1 MSEGYVNEK
10 REFSSTKWQIYS
22 CESKGW
28 SGQEKSG
35 GAFDMDYCRMND
47 ICYIRVDKGEE
58 IIEEILEVCK
68 REDIKSAFFM
78 GIGGCS
84 RAELQTFIPEEGK
97 FETETIEGMLELI
110 NVTGN
115 LASDIGQ
122 LFHHTHAVF
131 SYKEG
136 NEHKM
141 AAGHIKSM
149 TVLYTAEIEL
159 RPVIGGVISRKHDPE
174 TGTGFWNFE

>member
-1 MSEGYVNEK
+1 
-10 REFSSTKWQIYS
+10 
-22 CESKGW
+22 
-28 SGQEKSG
+28 
-35 GAFDMDYCRMND
+35 MDYRRLND

-58 IIEEILEVCK
+58 IIEKVLEVCK
-68 REDIKSAFFM
+68 KEGIKSACFS

-84 RAELQTFIPEEGK
+84 KAELQTFIPENGS

-115 LASDIGQ
+115 VVSEDDQ

-131 SYKEG
+131 SYKDES
-136 NEHKM
+136 EHRM
-141 AAGHIKSM
+141 AAGHMKSM

-174 TGTGFWNFE
+174 TGTGFWSFD

>member
-1 MSEGYVNEK
+1 
-10 REFSSTKWQIYS
+10 
-22 CESKGW
+22 
-28 SGQEKSG
+28 
-35 GAFDMDYCRMND
+35 MDYRRMND

-58 IIEEILEVCK
+58 IIGKLLEVCK
-68 REDIKSAFFM
+68 TEKIKSATFS

-84 RAELQTFIPEEGK
+84 RAELQTFVPEKGN

-115 LASDIGQ
+115 IVSDNGQ

-131 SYKEG
+131 SYKDG
-136 NEHKM
+136 SEHKI
-141 AAGHIKSM
+141 AAGHIKSIS
-149 TVLYTAEIEL
+149 VLYTVEIEL

>member
-1 MSEGYVNEK
+1 
-10 REFSSTKWQIYS
+10 
-22 CESKGW
+22 
-28 SGQEKSG
+28 
-35 GAFDMDYCRMND
+35 MND

-58 IIEEILEVCK
+58 IIGKLLEVCK
-68 REDIKSAFFM
+68 TEKIKSATFS

-84 RAELQTFIPEEGK
+84 RAELQTFVPEKGN

-115 LASDIGQ
+115 IVSDNGQ

-131 SYKEG
+131 SYKDG
-136 NEHKM
+136 SEHKI
-141 AAGHIKSM
+141 AAGHIKSIS
-149 TVLYTAEIEL
+149 VLYTVEIEL